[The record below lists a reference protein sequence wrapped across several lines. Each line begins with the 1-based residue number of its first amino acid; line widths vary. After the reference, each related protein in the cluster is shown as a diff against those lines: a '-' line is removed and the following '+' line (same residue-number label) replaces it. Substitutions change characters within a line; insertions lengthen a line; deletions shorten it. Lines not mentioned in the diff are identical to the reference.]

1 MRNLFLLKSVKV
13 YKNFSRGGKEGGK
26 KKTLGTKR
34 SPGAGAGAG
43 AGLGWARSPGARRG
57 RHFKDAA
64 RGEAP
69 APYMAAARLQGRPMR
84 RAVPSHVRCHDG
96 TDSHFLISGK
106 LRCLRRALHRVFGA
120 KRSLPHVPRRLAFV
134 HKVILVGKKSRSAG
148 ALCVLYV
155 KWISLAG
162 PRPGARSTRWA
173 RGARL
178 CRGTGG
184 LTHSNFLA
192 PDQIS

>member
-13 YKNFSRGGKEGGK
+13 YKNFSRGGRRGKNRGDK
-26 KKTLGTKR
+26 KKPWGW
-34 SPGAGAGAG
+34 GW
-43 AGLGWARSPGARRG
+43 AGLGWAGSPGARRG

-64 RGEAP
+64 RGEAL
-69 APYMAAARLQGRPMR
+69 APYMAAARLRGRPMG

-96 TDSHFLISGK
+96 TDSHFLVSGK

-162 PRPGARSTRWA
+162 PGPGARSTRWA

-192 PDQIS
+192 PDQMS